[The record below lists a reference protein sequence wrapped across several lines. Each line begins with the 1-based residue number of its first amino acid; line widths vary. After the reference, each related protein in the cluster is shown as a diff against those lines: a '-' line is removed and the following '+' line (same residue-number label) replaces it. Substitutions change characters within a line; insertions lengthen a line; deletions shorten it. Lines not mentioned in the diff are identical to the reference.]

1 MGGFARYRVICA
13 AYSVPWKLIPTAVTS
28 KNPPTP
34 SLPTPT
40 LGSPSHRLGSMCD
53 WLASQGI
60 ARLSAHIYPD
70 HTASNAVAA
79 KLGLDPTG
87 KLDDEG

>member
-1 MGGFARYRVICA
+1 
-13 AYSVPWKLIPTAVTS
+13 
-28 KNPPTP
+28 
-34 SLPTPT
+34 
-40 LGSPSHRLGSMCD
+40 MCD

-60 ARLSAHIYPD
+60 ARLSAHIHHD

-87 KLDDEG
+87 KLDDEGEMIWK

>member
-1 MGGFARYRVICA
+1 
-13 AYSVPWKLIPTAVTS
+13 
-28 KNPPTP
+28 
-34 SLPTPT
+34 
-40 LGSPSHRLGSMCD
+40 MCD

-60 ARLSAHIYPD
+60 ARLSAQIHHD

-87 KLDDEG
+87 KLDDVGEMIWK

>member
-1 MGGFARYRVICA
+1 
-13 AYSVPWKLIPTAVTS
+13 
-28 KNPPTP
+28 
-34 SLPTPT
+34 
-40 LGSPSHRLGSMCD
+40 MCD

-60 ARLSAHIYPD
+60 AGLSAQIHHG

-87 KLDDEG
+87 KLDDEGEMILK

>member
-13 AYSVPWKLIPTAVTS
+13 ACSVPWKLIPTPVPS

-34 SLPTPT
+34 S
-40 LGSPSHRLGSMCD
+40 
-53 WLASQGI
+53 
-60 ARLSAHIYPD
+60 ARIHPD
-70 HTASNAVAA
+70 HTASKPVAA

-87 KLDDEG
+87 KLDGEGEMIWK